1 VEREPASRARQAP
14 DQAEQPP
21 SQRLRRHD
29 PFAEPDPGRPTGE
42 FVGDPLDR
50 QPGPVGGELACGLD
64 ELLRAEMRSQRGR
77 QEESRISD
85 QAIVVEGRIEAVEA
99 MR

>member
-1 VEREPASRARQAP
+1 
-14 DQAEQPP
+14 
-21 SQRLRRHD
+21 
-29 PFAEPDPGRPTGE
+29 
-42 FVGDPLDR
+42 
-50 QPGPVGGELACGLD
+50 
-64 ELLRAEMRSQRGR
+64 MRSQRGR